1 VGNQEAIHLI
11 KNDYSPGPM
20 RNVLAIILVSGA
32 LACGGDKPAEETPPP
47 SGPIVSVLELPVT
60 LRSQGAAPSD
70 AANVEISTNEIHVG
84 GQNVVTLASGF
95 VPEADRQSGQI
106 PKLTKALS
114 AGPHGAVSL
123 SVASGAAYET
133 VLLTLATA
141 KAAGVSKVA
150 FQVRAPSAT
159 TAGHLVLE
167 AFDVKPR
174 TNSEAN
180 QTFAGLSPRPWTD
193 FSTQWDA
200 VGNACKSSPTGSCA
214 YKPEKIADGGELKI
228 VLHAAGQGVN
238 VEYFRI
244 GPLPEP
250 TEAAEPE
257 KSAKGAK
264 KKKPAKKKGKKVEMI
279 DGVPG
284 PKDVVDE
291 ALNAPPATE
300 ALFQFRAQEAV
311 ANPSAV
317 TATIKP
323 VCGTS
328 ACGVVTQSEKA
339 TPFVRVISLLGAAF
353 PDGTTAP
360 QVVFELP

>member
-1 VGNQEAIHLI
+1 
-11 KNDYSPGPM
+11 M
-20 RNVLAIILVSGA
+20 RISLASILGA
-32 LACGGDKPAEETPPP
+32 LSALTALSACGGDKPAEETPPP

-60 LRSQGAAPSD
+60 LRSQGTAPSD

-84 GQNVVTLASGF
+84 GQSVINLASGY
-95 VPEADRQSGQI
+95 VPEAERQSGQI
-106 PKLTKALS
+106 PKLAKALS

-123 SVASGAAYET
+123 AVASGVPYET
-133 VLLTLATA
+133 VLLALATA
-141 KAAGVSKVA
+141 KSAGVGKVA

-159 TAGHLVLE
+159 TAGHLVID
-167 AFDVKPR
+167 AFDVKPK

-214 YKPEKIADGGELKI
+214 YKPEKVADGGELKI

-238 VEYFRI
+238 VGYFRI
-244 GPLPEP
+244 GPLPEASE
-250 TEAAEPE
+250 TAEPE
-257 KSAKGAK
+257 KAAKGGK
-264 KKKPAKKKGKKVEMI
+264 KKKATKKRGKKVEMI
-279 DGVPG
+279 DGVPA

-311 ANPSAV
+311 ANPSAIS
-317 TATIKP
+317 ATIKP